1 VLDGRLLLLGLH
13 GAPCVA
19 VVDPRPVNWFDP
31 DPRSVSRGEIACYE
45 CIEKIDMDIIIV
57 VIPSTRLFNHF
68 VSPNRM
74 PNRSNRR
81 FGGMAAKTA
90 NYVDLVTPSCIKMYK
105 RCNVRSRRGCSVEEK
120 FLPRARPAPGP
131 GRGCTVYGRSVVH

>member
-57 VIPSTRLFNHF
+57 VIPSTRLFNPF
-68 VSPNRM
+68 PTLPYLRYGRVWR
-74 PNRSNRR
+74 
-81 FGGMAAKTA
+81 GAALA
-90 NYVDLVTPSCIKMYK
+90 M
-105 RCNVRSRRGCSVEEK
+105 R
-120 FLPRARPAPGP
+120 GP
-131 GRGCTVYGRSVVH
+131 GDRS